1 MERPPD
7 LVGLSAVQESL
18 CQLWIR
24 NVDAMLD
31 GPVAAMAGANDRLT
45 LVTKHIE
52 SIDGGVEK
60 TSLA

>member
-7 LVGLSAVQESL
+7 LVGFSAVQESL

-45 LVTKHIE
+45 LVTKNIQPG
-52 SIDGGVEK
+52 DVGVK
-60 TSLA
+60 KKLH